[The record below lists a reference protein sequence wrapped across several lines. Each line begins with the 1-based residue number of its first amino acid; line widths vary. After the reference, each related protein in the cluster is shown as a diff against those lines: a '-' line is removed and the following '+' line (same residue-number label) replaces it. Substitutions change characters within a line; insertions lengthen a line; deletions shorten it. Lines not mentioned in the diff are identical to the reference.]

1 MNLDINMNVNM
12 KKKYINPVVEYIQ
25 IPGLSIMTT
34 TSPETAPEDG
44 DGGGRGNDEFQTGE
58 YRGDWDN
65 IWQNL

>member
-1 MNLDINMNVNM
+1 MNTDMNM

-34 TSPETAPEDG
+34 TSPVTAPEDG
-44 DGGGRGNDEFQTGE
+44 DDGGRGNDGFQTGE

-65 IWQNL
+65 IWQNM

>member
-34 TSPETAPEDG
+34 TSPVTAPE
-44 DGGGRGNDEFQTGE
+44 GRGNDGFQTGE

-65 IWQNL
+65 IWQNM

>member
-65 IWQNL
+65 IWQNM